1 MSRVVVIILHAEP
14 GPAAGPLEAG
24 FADAR
29 RKSADRQARGFAEL
43 GATVEVVATSPSGP
57 GYGPRLRALAEAHD
71 LARAGTGSGLIVLGS
86 GSIPLARR
94 PDRAL
99 FVAAATGTWR
109 ASTKQSRNPADAAD
123 RPAMLVNNRFS
134 ADILAVPAGAD
145 LGALPDV
152 ASDNGLPRWAAAH
165 GMTVRDLHARW
176 RLQVDLDSPLDVELV
191 SDPRRQAAADAFP
204 WTRTIAGVLQRVRGV
219 AANPGAEVLVAGRSS
234 STTLRWVEEHTASR
248 TRALIEERGMKT
260 AGRHQRPV
268 RSTLGLL
275 LDRDGPDTLA
285 TLIEALADA
294 AVIDTRVLMAHRFGR
309 DELAWPTA
317 EDRFASDLL
326 LHDRIAD
333 PWLRALTASA
343 AGSRVPIVLGGH
355 TLVGPGLRLA
365 LRAPAAD
372 DEDPGSGQ

>member
-1 MSRVVVIILHAEP
+1 M
-14 GPAAGPLEAG
+14 
-24 FADAR
+24 
-29 RKSADRQARGFAEL
+29 
-43 GATVEVVATSPSGP
+43 
-57 GYGPRLRALAEAHD
+57 
-71 LARAGTGSGLIVLGS
+71 
-86 GSIPLARR
+86 
-94 PDRAL
+94 
-99 FVAAATGTWR
+99 
-109 ASTKQSRNPADAAD
+109 
-123 RPAMLVNNRFS
+123 
-134 ADILAVPAGAD
+134 
-145 LGALPDV
+145 
-152 ASDNGLPRWAAAH
+152 
-165 GMTVRDLHARW
+165 
-176 RLQVDLDSPLDVELV
+176 
-191 SDPRRQAAADAFP
+191 
-204 WTRTIAGVLQRVRGV
+204 
-219 AANPGAEVLVAGRSS
+219 
-234 STTLRWVEEHTASR
+234 
-248 TRALIEERGMKT
+248 
-260 AGRHQRPV
+260 